1 MATIVVRRQHDL
13 GIAKAKKLAQSMATR
28 LKGDFGGSFEWN
40 GDVLRFERTGASG
53 SLAVTSDNVQ
63 VHVDLGLLLSPLRS
77 RIEREI
83 TAFLDEH
90 LAGTERQAANPPPGR
105 TVRRR
110 KGRGSS

>member
-13 GIAKAKKLAQSMATR
+13 GIAKAKKLAQSMAVR

-53 SLAVTSDNVQ
+53 SLAVTRDNVQ
-63 VHVDLGLLLSPLRS
+63 VHVDLGLLLSPLRP

-90 LAGTERQAANPPPGR
+90 LAGTERRAGNPSPGR
-105 TVRRR
+105 TARRR
-110 KGRGSS
+110 KGPGRV

>member
-90 LAGTERQAANPPPGR
+90 LAGGERKSDSPPAR
-105 TVRRR
+105 TARQR
-110 KGRGSS
+110 KGRRSS

>member
-83 TAFLDEH
+83 VTFCDEH
-90 LAGTERQAANPPPGR
+90 LAESDGAGLGQPARRA
-105 TVRRR
+105 VRRR
-110 KGRGSS
+110 RG